1 MVSLQNVTRFY
12 SSGTGEV
19 RALDGVSL
27 KLEPGAFATVTG
39 PSGCGKSTLLNLL
52 GGLDHPTSGEIHV
65 ADIPLH
71 GAGEAELTHYRR
83 HTLGIVFQFFNL
95 LPAMTVSENVE
106 LPLLLRG
113 ESASTSASRVTDTL
127 ALVGLSHRAAHFPGQ
142 LSGGEMQRTA
152 IARALVGNP
161 ALLLADEP
169 TGNLDSA
176 NAALVCETFSKIA
189 SQKIATLIIVTHSDL
204 VAALAP
210 VRIHMLDGKI
220 LSQSPAGPAL

>member
-71 GAGEAELTHYRR
+71 GA
-83 HTLGIVFQFFNL
+83 
-95 LPAMTVSENVE
+95 S
-106 LPLLLRG
+106 
-113 ESASTSASRVTDTL
+113 
-127 ALVGLSHRAAHFPGQ
+127 
-142 LSGGEMQRTA
+142 
-152 IARALVGNP
+152 
-161 ALLLADEP
+161 
-169 TGNLDSA
+169 
-176 NAALVCETFSKIA
+176 
-189 SQKIATLIIVTHSDL
+189 
-204 VAALAP
+204 
-210 VRIHMLDGKI
+210 
-220 LSQSPAGPAL
+220 